1 MVESLNESGIFDKLI
16 DVVLTMY
23 GRINMDS
30 ENADNISEVLNFRL
44 KIVFNDK
51 MIMKPVSPTRILGI
65 DERTLKKKSKVFLV
79 NLDAYSEI
87 NMEIIIPIGVA
98 IVMANIETRS
108 VPVIAGSRDSILF
121 SIV

>member
-30 ENADNISEVLNFRL
+30 ENADNISEVLNLRL

>member
-1 MVESLNESGIFDKLI
+1 MESLNELGIFDKLI

-44 KIVFNDK
+44 KIVFSDK
-51 MIMKPVSPTRILGI
+51 MIMKPVSPMRMLGI

-87 NMEIIIPIGVA
+87 KMEIIIPIGVA
-98 IVMANIETRS
+98 IVIANIETRS